1 MYNKSQN
8 EAGPKAKIDVENFL
22 KIYYFKIQDFYF
34 YGGRRAELVSYRQSL
49 FDIPFRLKGRYENAI
64 FQYPAL
70 NERTNKAIIRNLKKN
85 SQEITNSQAKSL
97 KQQLK
102 KLTKLLIIFKKQK
115 KLFFHQKIICVLQ
128 TIRRKI

>member
-1 MYNKSQN
+1 MNNIIVSMYNKSQN

-22 KIYYFKIQDFYF
+22 KIYDFKIQDFYF

-85 SQEITNSQAKSL
+85 SQKVYILIHDLESL
-97 KQQLK
+97 R
-102 KLTKLLIIFKKQK
+102 FKN
-115 KLFFHQKIICVLQ
+115 LSWIC
-128 TIRRKI
+128 